1 MRQDLTVCALHHIQ
15 WLLNADN
22 SHQFTDSHL
31 WQYQALLLE
40 GPAIQIW
47 ICSTLNLAKLFP
59 ETEEELTDNCQQVLM
74 QTYAARA
81 DLQETPLDNPDDALH
96 YESSFI
102 ENAIWK
108 AAYAVVTLHGTLEN
122 TSLPSRASAQF
133 AALIALTRALE
144 LSKGKRA
151 NTASKYAFLV
161 LNAHGNIWKERRCLT
176 ATGSPVRY
184 HQETNR
190 LLQAAHSPWEIAI
203 MHCKGHQKRSD
214 EISEGK
220 RLADQTAKNAAKVGL
235 NLYKLL

>member
-102 ENAIWK
+102 ENAIRK

-144 LSKGKRA
+144 LRRKESQYCFKICLFSIKCP
-151 NTASKYAFLV
+151 
-161 LNAHGNIWKERRCLT
+161 WKHLERKTLPNSHWVTRQISPGDQPIT
-176 ATGSPVRY
+176 TGSTFSLRNSN
-184 HQETNR
+184 HA
-190 LLQAAHSPWEIAI
+190 LQGTP
-203 MHCKGHQKRSD
+203 KK
-214 EISEGK
+214 K
-220 RLADQTAKNAAKVGL
+220 
-235 NLYKLL
+235 